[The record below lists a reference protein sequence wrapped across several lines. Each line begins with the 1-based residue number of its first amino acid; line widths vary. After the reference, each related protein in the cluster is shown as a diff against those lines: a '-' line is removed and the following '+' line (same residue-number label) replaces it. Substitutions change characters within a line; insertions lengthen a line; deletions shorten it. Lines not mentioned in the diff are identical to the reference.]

1 MASQIAAY
9 EEDRKAYQEQ
19 LDVVVAGLSDD
30 PDNAEL
36 KNLQAELQE
45 MISLIDESLAEL
57 KPKQA
62 PQPAAPVKA
71 PTPTPPEPEKWSRE
85 NHPAFKK
92 TTTTAAAAAA
102 AAPAPP
108 AEDEAAAAQ
117 ATYNVND
124 TVLAKW
130 VTGDKGFYPA
140 RITSIT
146 GSSTAR
152 VYIVKFKSYD
162 TTETLR
168 AKDIRPVSNK
178 RKADGTPAAAAAA
191 AAAAATASPAASS
204 FAAAGSSASHNG
216 IVTSASASI
225 YPEQQARLDAEKLG
239 GDAVAKPPKAKKIK
253 ANKELEKGKSK
264 WQEFSSKS
272 KFGKTQ
278 KKDSMFRTPE
288 GVHGRGLAQGGRL
301 RRLQAWP
308 IVSPRVSPRHVELR
322 SNILGHFHKDTGA
335 LARGLGHDGRLAPV
349 GVVANGRMQRHVGEE
364 LDGVVAAHGLDAVV
378 GAEDVGAAGAAG
390 QGEREVRGHRRLADA
405 ALGRGHGYD
414 LGHIADR
421 AALGAFGPVRR
432 RAAAGEALGEALG
445 EGGCQL
451 WWRGR
456 RVEGQ
461 ASAGSHQGVFMAEE
475 AGRRLQEPW
484 RGWSHGL

>member
-62 PQPAAPVKA
+62 PQPAAP
-71 PTPTPPEPEKWSRE
+71 
-85 NHPAFKK
+85 
-92 TTTTAAAAAA
+92 
-102 AAPAPP
+102 
-108 AEDEAAAAQ
+108 

-146 GSSTAR
+146 G
-152 VYIVKFKSYD
+152 
-162 TTETLR
+162 
-168 AKDIRPVSNK
+168 
-178 RKADGTPAAAAAA
+178 
-191 AAAAATASPAASS
+191 
-204 FAAAGSSASHNG
+204 SHNG

-288 GVHGRGLAQGGRL
+288 GVHGRVGFTGSG
-301 RRLQAWP
+301 QAMRKDP
-308 IVSPRVSPRHVELR
+308 TRSRHVYQQ
-322 SNILGHFHKDTGA
+322 N
-335 LARGLGHDGRLAPV
+335 
-349 GVVANGRMQRHVGEE
+349 EE
-364 LDGVVAAHGLDAVV
+364 
-378 GAEDVGAAGAAG
+378 
-390 QGEREVRGHRRLADA
+390 
-405 ALGRGHGYD
+405 
-414 LGHIADR
+414 
-421 AALGAFGPVRR
+421 
-432 RAAAGEALGEALG
+432 
-445 EGGCQL
+445 
-451 WWRGR
+451 
-456 RVEGQ
+456 VE
-461 ASAGSHQGVFMAEE
+461 
-475 AGRRLQEPW
+475 
-484 RGWSHGL
+484 